1 MPPNKPKYLFAYLAK
16 ICRFISMDK
25 LDWKNAKK
33 RSATIIEL
41 TDEMELCI
49 PNPKDDESLDNE
61 ELRIL
66 FNKFLDGLKKESRL
80 VFIRRY
86 WFADSVREISQIYKI
101 SESKVKTSLHRTRNK
116 LRAYLENE
124 GKGI

>member
-1 MPPNKPKYLFAYLAK
+1 MEDNKIVQLYFDRDESAISFTKYKYGSRLNNIAYRILIDFRDSEECENDTYLKAWESIPPNKPKYLFAYLAK

-33 RSATIIEL
+33 RSTTIVEL

-61 ELRIL
+61 ELRI
-66 FNKFLDGLKKESRL
+66 
-80 VFIRRY
+80 
-86 WFADSVREISQIYKI
+86 
-101 SESKVKTSLHRTRNK
+101 
-116 LRAYLENE
+116 
-124 GKGI
+124 